1 MTRNEIDEI
10 SNKAKRASEL
20 FEAERH
26 IELANFSDLVRHIAE
41 DNSLTK
47 AVAEINRTIEKT
59 TKIMVEPLVSLTEM
73 SNRITET
80 YKKTIEPI
88 NLMSEQLRKMAAAFS
103 FEPMLEKLREFS
115 KEYDIAEEGAI
126 KCMQKYKWFITANM
140 PPSLI
145 FEVYQLSLKKGNMTK
160 EVNKVFEDFLFSNN
174 YEGLDELLLEWK
186 QWIDPDR
193 YKIIKDTF
201 SVIKSAPKR
210 VNITNVVLPTLIV
223 QAEGIL
229 KDKTNF
235 WNLKNEKG
243 YKKLKTSYK
252 NNSSKILPQDLQN
265 LIDDIVIDYLFQ
277 DSRTGV
283 PLKNPFQFNR
293 HKIIHG
299 EVKKYGRK
307 NYLVRIILLID
318 CFATLK

>member
-174 YEGLDELLLEWK
+174 YEGKDELLLK
-186 QWIDPDR
+186 
-193 YKIIKDTF
+193 
-201 SVIKSAPKR
+201 
-210 VNITNVVLPTLIV
+210 
-223 QAEGIL
+223 
-229 KDKTNF
+229 
-235 WNLKNEKG
+235 
-243 YKKLKTSYK
+243 
-252 NNSSKILPQDLQN
+252 
-265 LIDDIVIDYLFQ
+265 
-277 DSRTGV
+277 
-283 PLKNPFQFNR
+283 
-293 HKIIHG
+293 
-299 EVKKYGRK
+299 
-307 NYLVRIILLID
+307 
-318 CFATLK
+318 

>member
-1 MTRNEIDEI
+1 M
-10 SNKAKRASEL
+10 
-20 FEAERH
+20 
-26 IELANFSDLVRHIAE
+26 
-41 DNSLTK
+41 
-47 AVAEINRTIEKT
+47 
-59 TKIMVEPLVSLTEM
+59 
-73 SNRITET
+73 
-80 YKKTIEPI
+80 
-88 NLMSEQLRKMAAAFS
+88 
-103 FEPMLEKLREFS
+103 
-115 KEYDIAEEGAI
+115 
-126 KCMQKYKWFITANM
+126 
-140 PPSLI
+140 
-145 FEVYQLSLKKGNMTK
+145 
-160 EVNKVFEDFLFSNN
+160 
-174 YEGLDELLLEWK
+174 
-186 QWIDPDR
+186 
-193 YKIIKDTF
+193 
-201 SVIKSAPKR
+201 IKSAPKR